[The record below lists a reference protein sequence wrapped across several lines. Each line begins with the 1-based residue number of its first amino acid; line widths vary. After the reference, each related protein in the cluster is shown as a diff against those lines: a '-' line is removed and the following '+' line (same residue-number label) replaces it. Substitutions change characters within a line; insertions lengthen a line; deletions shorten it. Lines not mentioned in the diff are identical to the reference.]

1 VNFGAPA
8 GIRTRVF
15 GSKGLQNAQIFEMGL
30 NWASLRAGF
39 SEYLESKSYSSAYA
53 DDLLT
58 YLDRNL
64 TVINGPAD
72 IIGIF
77 SRVKSGRRHV
87 WLGLRVLFNYLEAL
101 GYDAE
106 LLNILRK
113 SLPKVSCGVDLK
125 FPEETAI
132 IKSLS
137 SLGRAPR
144 KYQALFNLLLDSG
157 LRLVEAVQI
166 IQEFKAERV
175 ERINGFYRVEIGAFR
190 GTKQAFYG
198 YFSESTFK
206 MLTASIQEPLNWV
219 AASRYY
225 QKFHITSP
233 KYERKFAFDKMVE
246 LEIPESV
253 ADFIEGRVPKRIGA
267 KHYMVLRRQADKF
280 YHKYMQ
286 YLVGLRKSL

>member
-113 SLPKVSCGVDLK
+113 SLPKVSCGVD
-125 FPEETAI
+125 
-132 IKSLS
+132 
-137 SLGRAPR
+137 
-144 KYQALFNLLLDSG
+144 
-157 LRLVEAVQI
+157 RLAAVLI
-166 IQEFKAERV
+166 
-175 ERINGFYRVEIGAFR
+175 
-190 GTKQAFYG
+190 
-198 YFSESTFK
+198 
-206 MLTASIQEPLNWV
+206 
-219 AASRYY
+219 
-225 QKFHITSP
+225 
-233 KYERKFAFDKMVE
+233 
-246 LEIPESV
+246 
-253 ADFIEGRVPKRIGA
+253 
-267 KHYMVLRRQADKF
+267 
-280 YHKYMQ
+280 
-286 YLVGLRKSL
+286 